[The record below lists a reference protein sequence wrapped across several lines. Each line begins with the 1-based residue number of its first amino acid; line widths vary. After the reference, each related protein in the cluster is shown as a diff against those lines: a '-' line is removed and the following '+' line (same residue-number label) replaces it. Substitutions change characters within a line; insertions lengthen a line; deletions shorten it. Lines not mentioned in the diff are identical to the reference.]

1 MHKQPNYYLICI
13 LLAFAAGML
22 LAAIFGMQPVDMT
35 KQILLLASVC
45 VIGSAVELFRAHGW
59 RKKRKKE
66 FASNK
71 LTITAHPG
79 GDIRVIPAHGTAWTC
94 ANYSRA
100 LTITEADGRCTYAL
114 IVSKLDQQGKSLQA
128 LSIDGNCPPGDDW
141 TTGEISNVCL
151 TAGGIS
157 YTVTHER
164 NGVKEQ
170 ETITVSR

>member
-1 MHKQPNYYLICI
+1 MHKQQNYYLICI

-22 LAAIFGMQPVDMT
+22 LAAILGMQPVDMT
-35 KQILLLASVC
+35 KQFLLLASVC
-45 VIGSAVELFRAHGW
+45 VIGSAIKLFRIIRS
-59 RKKRKKE
+59 RKKRKEE
-66 FASNK
+66 FKSAK
-71 LTITAHPG
+71 LIMTAHPG
-79 GDIRVIPAHGTAWTC
+79 GDIRVIPAQGTPWTC

-114 IVSKLDQQGKSLQA
+114 IVSKLGKQGKTLQA
-128 LSIDGNCPPGDDW
+128 LSIDGNRPPDDDW
-141 TTGEISNVCL
+141 TTGEISNVRL